1 MSKLLTIKEASEV
14 LGVAT
19 STLRRWEEEGRL
31 KPDLRTKGGQRR
43 YKLSTL
49 LPEMKQTVK
58 EERKTIAYARVSTSN
73 RKDDLERQIERLES
87 FCMAKGWSY
96 KVISDIG
103 SGINY
108 NKKGLQTLIEE
119 IMLNKVERVI
129 VNYKDRLVRFGFE
142 LIEKICELKGVEI
155 IIVSQSENKTFQQ
168 EMVEDIMSIL
178 RIFSAKLYG
187 NRSHKN
193 KKITECVKKIE
204 EEINEKDN

>member
-1 MSKLLTIKEASEV
+1 MLMSIGDIAKE
-14 LGVAT
+14 LGVHIET
-19 STLRRWEEEGRL
+19 IRRWERSGKIKGE
-31 KPDLRTKGGQRR
+31 RTKGGHRR
-43 YKLSTL
+43 FRL
-49 LPEMKQTVK
+49 EQVK
-58 EERKTIAYARVSTSN
+58 AMVDKENTEERKTIIYARVSTSN

-119 IMLNKVERVI
+119 IMLNKVERVV

-168 EMVEDIMSIL
+168 EMVEDILSIL
-178 RIFSAKLYG
+178 TVFSAKLYG
-187 NRSHKN
+187 SRSHKN

>member
-1 MSKLLTIKEASEV
+1 MLMSIGDIAKE
-14 LGVAT
+14 LGVHIET
-19 STLRRWEEEGRL
+19 IRRWERSGKIKGE
-31 KPDLRTKGGQRR
+31 RTKGGHRR
-43 YKLSTL
+43 FRL
-49 LPEMKQTVK
+49 EQVK
-58 EERKTIAYARVSTSN
+58 AMVDKENTEERKTIIYARVSTSN
-73 RKDDLERQIERLES
+73 RKDELERQIERLES

-119 IMLNKVERVI
+119 IMLNKVERVV

-168 EMVEDIMSIL
+168 EMVEDILSIL
-178 RIFSAKLYG
+178 TVFSAKLYG
-187 NRSHKN
+187 SRSHKN
-193 KKITECVKKIE
+193 KKIVKCVKEIE

>member
-1 MSKLLTIKEASEV
+1 MLMSIGDIAKE
-14 LGVAT
+14 LGVHIET
-19 STLRRWEEEGRL
+19 IRRWERSGKIKGE
-31 KPDLRTKGGQRR
+31 RTKGGHRR
-43 YKLSTL
+43 FRL
-49 LPEMKQTVK
+49 EQVK
-58 EERKTIAYARVSTSN
+58 AMVDKENTEERKTIIYARVSTSN
-73 RKDDLERQIERLES
+73 RKDELERQIERLES

-119 IMLNKVERVI
+119 IMLNKVERVV

-168 EMVEDIMSIL
+168 EMVEDILSIL
-178 RIFSAKLYG
+178 TVFSAKLYG
-187 NRSHKN
+187 SRSHKN